1 MKVLTARVMDHG
13 RLDVP
18 EGILQEGA
26 TITLLVPEDEKAFE
40 LSPAEKSLL
49 LEAIAQA
56 DRGET
61 VDGWQLLAELGD

>member
-1 MKVLTARVMDHG
+1 MKVLTAKVMDSG

-18 EGILQEGA
+18 EGSLQEGD
-26 TITLLVPEDEKAFE
+26 TVTLLVPEAGEAFE
-40 LSPAEKSLL
+40 LSPEEKSLL

-56 DRGET
+56 DRGEF

>member
-1 MKVLTARVMDHG
+1 MKVLTARVLDHG

-18 EGILQEGA
+18 EGSLQEGA
-26 TITLLVPEDEKAFE
+26 TITLLVPEAEEAFE